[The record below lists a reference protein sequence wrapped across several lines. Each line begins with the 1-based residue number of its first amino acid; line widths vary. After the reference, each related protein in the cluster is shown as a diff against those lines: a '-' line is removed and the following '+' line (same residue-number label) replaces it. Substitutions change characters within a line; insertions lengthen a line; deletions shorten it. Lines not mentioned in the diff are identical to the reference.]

1 MSRPRAG
8 APVRPPRLAALVV
21 ALLLVAACGAPVRS
35 PLPSIAPVTPSAPAA
50 TVPAASPST
59 TPGASPSDPG
69 RTPSAASSA
78 EVDAIYDAIEL
89 QVAEIR
95 GLTPT
100 REVQRQIIDE
110 AQLRATMTEL
120 FDEESPPGYV
130 AATERLYKALD
141 LIPVDADLRELTLDL
156 LGGGV
161 AGFYRNDRNTLYIV
175 SKTGLPGVNE
185 QVTFAHEFGHA
196 LQDQHSSVFTDTE
209 GILDQTDRIL
219 ARQAIYEGDASLV
232 MTLWAAGHF
241 DLSDLAELLAL
252 SSDPETLALLDRMP
266 AILKET
272 LLFPYTTGLAF
283 VQAAQVQ
290 GGWPAVDGFYDRMP
304 ESTEQILHPDAYQG
318 NERPVTVDLPDD
330 LAVQLGAGWSVPLED
345 TLGEL
350 QLGIWLREAGVDADT
365 AAAASA
371 GWGGDRLAVVEGP
384 NGAWGVVVEMTWDT
398 AGDAGEFLDAAQSA
412 VDGLSHPARI
422 SAPAGKAVTI
432 LVASD
437 EPTLLALDVIFG
449 ATGV

>member
-1 MSRPRAG
+1 MYDSIESQ
-8 APVRPPRLAALVV
+8 VV
-21 ALLLVAACGAPVRS
+21 
-35 PLPSIAPVTPSAPAA
+35 
-50 TVPAASPST
+50 
-59 TPGASPSDPG
+59 
-69 RTPSAASSA
+69 
-78 EVDAIYDAIEL
+78 
-89 QVAEIR
+89 EIR
-95 GLTPT
+95 GLQAK
-100 REVQRQIIDE
+100 REVARQFIDE
-110 AQLRATMTEL
+110 ARLRTLITGQ
-120 FDEESPPGYV
+120 FDEDTPPEYV
-130 AATERLYKALD
+130 AATERFYKAFE
-141 LIPVDADLRELTLDL
+141 LIPADASLRELTLDL
-156 LGGGV
+156 LSGGV
-161 AGFYRNDRNTLYIV
+161 AGFYRQDQNTLYVV

-185 QVTFAHEFGHA
+185 RITFAHEYDHA
-196 LQDQHSSVFTDTE
+196 LQDQNTSVFTDQD

-219 ARQAIYEGDASLV
+219 ARQAIYEGDASLL

-241 DLSDLAELLAL
+241 DLSDLADLLAL

-283 VQAAQVQ
+283 VQATHVQ
-290 GGWPAVDGFYDRMP
+290 GGWQAVDGFYDRMP
-304 ESTEQILHPDAYQG
+304 ESTEQILHPNAYQG

-350 QLGIWLREAGVDADT
+350 QLGIWLREAGV
-365 AAAASA
+365 AAAAATTASA

-384 NGAWGVVVEMTWDT
+384 NDAWGVVVETTWDT

-437 EPTLLALDVIFG
+437 EPTLLELDVIFG